1 MSSWH
6 TSQLSYA
13 FGIGGMM
20 SFYGIVGVIVYML
33 PPSSVGNTEK
43 IVIIALVLLT
53 LPFALLIA
61 FFGARRRKKR
71 EAADAAAAEA
81 ASAADPA
88 AAVTAAKTAV
98 TPTGKYP
105 ELEQGISE
113 TVQFL
118 RSSSLGDGGKD
129 ALYSLPWYIVA
140 GPPRSGKT
148 SLIVGSDL
156 DFQTLPSQRQSE
168 QKFIRATT
176 SVNWRVTSEA
186 VFIDT
191 SGRYQT
197 EGADSDEWSAL
208 LELIRKNRP
217 DRPIDGIL
225 IAVDVEQ
232 IIKGDDRGSEEL
244 AKVLRTR
251 IDDAIQ
257 RLKVRFPVYTVF
269 THADGIEGFR
279 DSFSISKND
288 GRSLVWGS
296 TIPLEKGENGQS
308 MFDAE
313 FELLHNSAMK
323 RRLLRLSAP
332 FPPVRQLRI
341 FNFPLHFGSARR
353 KIGAFVATLFR
364 PNPFSENPLFRGFY
378 FSASPAAKSS
388 PNAPQTVADT
398 YFTHRFFRDVLLRD
412 KDVVRAFQ
420 AQKQGAP
427 LLGWA
432 SILLGAALAIIL
444 LALSG
449 VSLYNN
455 KKMLEDA
462 RSRGEALIAITQT
475 QAYKDPA
482 KADEKATRN
491 EIEATESLRELI
503 VKLDD
508 YERNGAPWYMRFGLY
523 SGNRV
528 YKQHL
533 LKVYMDVIEHR
544 YKTATIAKVQA
555 DLKKFSASNPV
566 VNPSQLTDAEEALLG
581 KNYDLLK
588 AYLMLAGPYKDK
600 ADSAHIASA
609 LKDYWTTEGKI
620 PSDLKP
626 KAALQLEFWAKQ
638 VDRDDEDYG
647 FPRIPVDDKLVA
659 ETRAKLQA
667 FPAVFR
673 YYKRKVTEISKTVD
687 EKVGP
692 TTVDAILARNGAD
705 ARFLDGAYQVRSIF
719 TRSGNEL
726 MKKAI
731 AEADEKLSEDDWVMG
746 EVGKSKIAQTTDSK
760 KLEDRYYRDYAD
772 EWRAFAKGITVRQ
785 YKTKEDA
792 AAALQVFSLE
802 NSPMKVL
809 MIEIAR
815 NTNLSAPP
823 EVVGWWDWIKSFFV
837 SQENANAGGT
847 PPEKEF
853 QPLFEFVGKKGQKD
867 RAPVD
872 NYGAALQNVYKNL
885 NGISVE
891 KLKQV
896 SDDLANEKDD
906 GLKLVSN
913 ERAITGMIQSFTTS
927 STQELATVLQ
937 QPLGNLKSLLGQGA
951 QDQLKKVWNEQIM
964 PAAKEIEKGFPFEDG
979 QTESDLTKL
988 TAFLNPTDGK
998 LSKFYDERLKKYFE
1012 ESNGQLKLKDTAEI
1026 KFSDEFVAYLNNAF
1040 ALRKALYGSGN
1051 TPKFEYAF
1059 ALKVAKDSL
1068 VEVAIDGQ
1076 KVTSEGTASINGSFP
1091 AAQSAETGVIV
1102 SSGASG
1108 STSTGPPAG
1117 TSNTPVPLP
1126 PSSDSS
1132 SLKFPGT
1139 WGLFRFVDAGRP
1151 QKQAGGEYNLSY
1163 SVGGRSVSATIKPSG
1178 GDLFDKSIFKRVR
1191 APQNMLK

>member
-1 MSSWH
+1 
-6 TSQLSYA
+6 
-13 FGIGGMM
+13 
-20 SFYGIVGVIVYML
+20 
-33 PPSSVGNTEK
+33 
-43 IVIIALVLLT
+43 
-53 LPFALLIA
+53 
-61 FFGARRRKKR
+61 
-71 EAADAAAAEA
+71 
-81 ASAADPA
+81 
-88 AAVTAAKTAV
+88 
-98 TPTGKYP
+98 
-105 ELEQGISE
+105 
-113 TVQFL
+113 
-118 RSSSLGDGGKD
+118 
-129 ALYSLPWYIVA
+129 
-140 GPPRSGKT
+140 
-148 SLIVGSDL
+148 
-156 DFQTLPSQRQSE
+156 
-168 QKFIRATT
+168 
-176 SVNWRVTSEA
+176 
-186 VFIDT
+186 
-191 SGRYQT
+191 
-197 EGADSDEWSAL
+197 
-208 LELIRKNRP
+208 
-217 DRPIDGIL
+217 
-225 IAVDVEQ
+225 
-232 IIKGDDRGSEEL
+232 
-244 AKVLRTR
+244 
-251 IDDAIQ
+251 
-257 RLKVRFPVYTVF
+257 
-269 THADGIEGFR
+269 
-279 DSFSISKND
+279 
-288 GRSLVWGS
+288 VWGS
-296 TIPLEKGENGQS
+296 TIPLDKGDAGQS
-308 MFDAE
+308 MFEGE

-332 FPPVRQLRI
+332 FSPVRQLRI

-364 PNPFSENPLFRGFY
+364 PNPFSENPLLRGFY

-398 YFTHRFFRDVLLRD
+398 FFTHRFFRDVLLRD
-412 KDVVRAFQ
+412 KDIVRAFQ
-420 AQKQGAP
+420 ARKQGAP

-432 SILLGAALAIIL
+432 SILLGAGLLIIL
-444 LALSG
+444 LSLSG

-462 RSRGEALIAITQT
+462 RARGEALIAITQT
-475 QAYKDPA
+475 SAYKDPS
-482 KADEKATRN
+482 KADEKATRA
-491 EIEATESLRELI
+491 EIDTTESLRELI

-508 YERNGAPWYMRFGLY
+508 YERNGAPWFMRFGLY

-544 YKTATIAKVQA
+544 YKTATIAKVQS
-555 DLKKFSASNPV
+555 DLKKFSTSNPV
-566 VNPSQLTDAEEALLG
+566 VNSTQLTDAEEALLG

-620 PSDLKP
+620 PAELKT

-638 VDRDDEDYG
+638 VDRDDQDYS
-647 FPRIPVDDKLVA
+647 FPRILIDEKLVA
-659 ETRAKLQA
+659 DTRAKLQA

-673 YYKRKVTEISKTVD
+673 YYKRKVTEISKAVD

-692 TTVDAILARNGAD
+692 TTVDAILARNGSD

-726 MKKAI
+726 MKKALK
-731 AEADEKLSEDDWVMG
+731 EADEKLSEDDWVMG

-772 EWRAFAKGITVRQ
+772 EWRAFAKGITVKP

-809 MIEIAR
+809 MIEISR

-823 EVVGWWDWIKSFFV
+823 EVIGWWDWIKSFVV
-837 SQENANAGGT
+837 SQENPNAGGT

-872 NYGAALQNVYKNL
+872 NYGASLQNVYKNL
-885 NGISVE
+885 NGISAE

-906 GLKLVSN
+906 SLKLLSN
-913 ERAITGMIQSFTTS
+913 ERAIIGMIQSFTTS

-937 QPLGNLKSLLGQGA
+937 EPLGNLKSLLGQGA
-951 QDQLKKVWNEQIM
+951 QDQLKKSWSEQIM

-979 QTESDLTKL
+979 QSESDLTKL

-998 LSKFYDERLKKYFE
+998 LSKFYDDRLKKYFE
-1012 ESNGQLKLKDTAEI
+1012 ESNGQLKLKDTAEV

-1040 ALRKALYGSGN
+1040 ALRKALYGTGN

-1059 ALKVAKDSL
+1059 ALKVGKDSL
-1068 VEVAIDGQ
+1068 VEVTIDGQ

-1108 STSTGPPAG
+1108 ATTTTAPPA
-1117 TSNTPVPLP
+1117 SNSATPPT
-1126 PSSDSS
+1126 SDSS

-1139 WGLFRFVDAGRP
+1139 WGLFRFVDAGKP
-1151 QKQAGGEYNLSY
+1151 QKQAGGEYTLSY
-1163 SVGGRSVSATIKPSG
+1163 SVGGKSVSATVRPSG
-1178 GDLFDKSIFKRVR
+1178 GDLFDKSIFRQVK